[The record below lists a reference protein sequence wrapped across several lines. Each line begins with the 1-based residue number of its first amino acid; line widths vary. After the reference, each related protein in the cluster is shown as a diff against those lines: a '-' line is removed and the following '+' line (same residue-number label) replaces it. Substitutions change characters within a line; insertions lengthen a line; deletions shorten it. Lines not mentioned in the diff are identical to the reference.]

1 MKLFGQKK
9 SCQKNRPRVTL
20 LLVILCIFMAPI
32 FARAEEKD
40 YSVPSANF
48 EVEIGNDG
56 KVHVTENWEVS
67 FEEGN
72 FTRFYKD
79 IYTSVPYEELF
90 QLDEDSVR
98 VSIDGQECT
107 LVHDTDQRKDYTFYL
122 EPLYNRYTVHCFLHS
137 REITRNYQISYTI
150 NDAVKIVD
158 GEYYLVTFRLIGAN
172 FSKEVDNVSARF
184 TAPEGATAQV
194 RNGQYFDTAESE
206 GSTVNVAAKN
216 WKGVLKVKVRIDNA
230 RIAGA
235 VEINKSMLSNPDQ
248 DRDMTKRKGIY
259 RITYML
265 KRLVPD
271 IGSFLGILFGGFGV
285 PFMIYIYIE
294 DKVKK
299 ASLERNIA
307 RDPYYYFDVAG
318 KWKGRLDPCE
328 FAFGSNMHGNEN
340 IFYVLFHQLLEK
352 GGLRVVELNRGVY
365 SDVEDSKFA
374 VGNREWLTSEEQAAL
389 DFFVERARAED
400 GELRMECFREYL
412 FNNNKELP
420 DFDKKIRKSYEE
432 QVKAKLSKKEMKK
445 YKKDWK
451 AVYEYMLHFINIS
464 DEYNISDIKHVP
476 NWNYMMVFF
485 DWLAYNPLSL
495 YAKSMS
501 SGKDLVLNYIHT
513 STKGTYN
520 IGHGGSS
527 GGSSGA
533 GSGCSSCSSCS
544 GCGGGGAD

>member
-40 YSVPSANF
+40 YSVPSADF

-67 FEEGN
+67 FEEGD

-79 IYTSVPYEELF
+79 IYTGVPYEELF
-90 QLDEDSVR
+90 QLDENSVR
-98 VSIDGQECT
+98 VSIDGQECSP
-107 LVHDTDQRKDYTFYL
+107 VYDTEQRKDYTFYL

-184 TAPEGATAQV
+184 TAPEGSTAEV

-206 GSTVNVAAKN
+206 GGTVNVTAKN
-216 WKGVLKVKVRIDNA
+216 WKGVFKVKVRIDDA
-230 RIAGA
+230 RIANA
-235 VEINKSMLSNPDQ
+235 VEISKSMLSNPDQ
-248 DRDMTKRKGIY
+248 DREMTKRKGIY

-271 IGSFLGILFGGFGV
+271 IWSFFGVLFVGFGF
-285 PFMIYIYIE
+285 PFIIFSFIE

-299 ASLERNIA
+299 LSLERNIA
-307 RDPYYYFDVAG
+307 RNPYYYFDVAG
-318 KWKGRLDPCE
+318 KWKGRLDPYE
-328 FAFGSNMHGNEN
+328 FAFGCNMYGGKN

-374 VGNREWLTSEEQAAL
+374 VGNREWLTPEEQAAL
-389 DFFVERARAED
+389 DFFVERARSED
-400 GELRMECFREYL
+400 GELRMESFREYL

-420 DFDKKIRKSYEE
+420 DFDSEIKKHYEA
-432 QVKAKLSKKEMKK
+432 QVKAKLSKKEMKE
-445 YKKDWK
+445 YKRDWI
-451 AVYEYMLHFINIS
+451 AVHEYMILFIKLS
-464 DEYNISDIKHVP
+464 DDYDLSNVKYVP

-485 DWLAYNPLSL
+485 DWLAYNPLSV

-501 SGKDLVLNYIHT
+501 SGKNLVLNYIHT